1 VATTI
6 RLTRLGRKKRPFYR
20 LVVLDNRKRR
30 DGAYLANLGYYN
42 PFIEPH
48 EVELHTGEIIE
59 WLRRGATVSE
69 TARSLLRAE
78 GVLYRYSLVKQGL
91 DDAAIEAKMTE
102 WLQGAEGRKQSK
114 ADAES
119 ARRQALRDERDRRE
133 AEAKAKA
140 AAGAAE
146 AAAAE
151 AAEATE
157 VADAAAAGAA
167 DEAAAEAPA
176 ETEATAETAEPAAD
190 GESETK

>member
-102 WLQGAEGRKQSK
+102 WLQGAAGRKQSK

-151 AAEATE
+151 AAEA
-157 VADAAAAGAA
+157 ADAAAEGAA
-167 DEAAAEAPA
+167 DEAAEAPA
-176 ETEATAETAEPAAD
+176 ETEAAAETAEPAAD